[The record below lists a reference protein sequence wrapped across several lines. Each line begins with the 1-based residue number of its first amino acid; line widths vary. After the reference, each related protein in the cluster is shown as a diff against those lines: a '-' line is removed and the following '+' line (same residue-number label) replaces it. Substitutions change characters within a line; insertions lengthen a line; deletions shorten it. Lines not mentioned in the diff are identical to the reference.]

1 MATDK
6 KYILEWK
13 SKGLSEQ
20 SIKPPTTSDNSLA
33 PLIDY
38 LNDKIRLKFKGSC
51 LKQDKLTYTHKTMVN
66 IVYEISVPDSHN
78 NYPTLENCL
87 FGAVRLTKNEDIDKY
102 R

>member
-38 LNDKIRLKFKGSC
+38 LNDKIQLKFKGSC

-66 IVYEISVPDSHN
+66 IVYEISVSDSHN

-102 R
+102 S